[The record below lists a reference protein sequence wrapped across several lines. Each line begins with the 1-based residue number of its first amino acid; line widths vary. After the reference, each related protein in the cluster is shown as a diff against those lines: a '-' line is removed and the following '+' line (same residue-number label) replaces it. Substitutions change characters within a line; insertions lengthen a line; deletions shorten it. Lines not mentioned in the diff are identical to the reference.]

1 MFLISFPSLLVSDF
15 SKWVAVRLLRVAAA
29 PGCDAIHGRV
39 SAVLCSLL
47 HTLRVRVPF
56 IFSCLTQ
63 ELILLSQELGDILYA
78 HVTALEGSGPGEGLR
93 DQNRWPVKLEH
104 FSFSPI
110 CASSY
115 LTPTPFI
122 LTCPG
127 ALESLTAV
135 TLGIIS
141 DCIRG
146 VVSCRDLSVAWET
159 ACFILANGNTR
170 LRVVSMVLLR
180 KLVELRK
187 FPKLQSHNFFT
198 AFFHLLKTNS
208 QTFAG
213 NTNSNEEQPYGGE
226 LLKLTRSLFQ
236 SSYVS
241 ASDFESIYLSRMF
254 ECVCA
259 LGGAG
264 AQFGSEV
271 TESLCLLFSF
281 SLSVTLSH
289 ESAALLRKQQVAD
302 ICRRLAATVGT
313 ENTAEV

>member
-1 MFLISFPSLLVSDF
+1 M
-15 SKWVAVRLLRVAAA
+15 LRVAAA
-29 PGCDAIHGRV
+29 PGCDVLHGRV

-63 ELILLSQELGDILYA
+63 ELILLSRELGDILYA
-78 HVTALEGSGPGEGLR
+78 HVTALTGSGPSGPAEGLR
-93 DQNRWPVKLEH
+93 DRNRWPVKLEH
-104 FSFSPI
+104 FNVSPV
-110 CASSY
+110 CTSSY
-115 LTPTPFI
+115 LIPTPFT
-122 LTCPG
+122 LTCPA

-135 TLGIIS
+135 TLGIIGDS
-141 DCIRG
+141 IRG

-180 KLVELRK
+180 KLVELMK
-187 FPKLQSHNFFT
+187 FPQLQSHDFFW
-198 AFFHLLKTNS
+198 AFFHLLETNS
-208 QTFAG
+208 HAFTA
-213 NTNSNEEQPYGGE
+213 NSNEEQPYGGE
-226 LLKLTRSLFQ
+226 LLKLTRSVFQ
-236 SSYVS
+236 SFYVPP
-241 ASDFESIYLSRMF
+241 SDFEPIYLSRMF

-264 AQFGSEV
+264 ARLGSEV

-281 SLSVTLSH
+281 SLSVTPSH

-302 ICRRLAATVGT
+302 VCRRLAASVGT